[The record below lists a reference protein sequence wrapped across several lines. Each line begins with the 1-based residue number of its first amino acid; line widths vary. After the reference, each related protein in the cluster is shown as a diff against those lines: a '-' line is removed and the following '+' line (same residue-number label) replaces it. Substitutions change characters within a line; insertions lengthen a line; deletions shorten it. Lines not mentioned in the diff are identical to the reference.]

1 VLEILL
7 GANVG
12 VGLLIAFALYRLGNI
27 LYSVIHSQA
36 NITEALWA
44 RTGYSRSEWQERRTQ
59 ARLSEFERESWD
71 KFQRD
76 PK

>member
-1 VLEILL
+1 M
-7 GANVG
+7 VG

-27 LYSVIHSQA
+27 LYLVIHSQA
-36 NITEALWA
+36 DITEALWA
-44 RTGYSRSEWQERRTQ
+44 RTGYSRSDWREHQAQ
-59 ARLSEFERESWD
+59 ARLNEFEQKSWD

>member
-7 GANVG
+7 GAIVV

-36 NITEALWA
+36 DIAEALWA
-44 RTGYSRSEWQERRTQ
+44 RTGYSRSEWQERQ
-59 ARLSEFERESWD
+59 SQVRLNKFEQESWE
-71 KFQRD
+71 KLQRER
-76 PK
+76 K